1 MRVEKTQL
9 VKDIGKML
17 NESSFLFFVSYKG
30 LKVKDFT
37 EFRTQLAKHSAE
49 CHVLKNSLI
58 KKAAELNGL
67 KAVSALSLKY
77 DTALVSGNGDP
88 SAVAKAID
96 EFLKKNEV
104 MAPKC
109 GYIDGC
115 AIKAEDIKAIASLP
129 SKEQLQAQ
137 LLGLLLATPSALVTV
152 LNAKVGSIVNVLNAY
167 KNKLGDSQN

>member
-30 LKVKDFT
+30 LTVKNFT
-37 EFRTQLAKHSAE
+37 EFRTELAKHSAE

-67 KAVSALSLKY
+67 PAVAALKLKY
-77 DTALVSGNGDP
+77 DTALVLGNGDP
-88 SAVAKAID
+88 GAVAKAID

-109 GYIDGC
+109 GYIDG
-115 AIKAEDIKAIASLP
+115 AALKAEDIKAIASLP
-129 SKEQLQAQ
+129 SKEQLQSQ
-137 LLGLLLATPSALVTV
+137 LLGLLQAVPRGLVTV